1 MSRRASNVRNTD
13 WLTIFLYLGLVA
25 TGWLMIYA
33 TNYSPD
39 DPTTI
44 YDTTQRH
51 GNQLIW
57 IGLSLVAG
65 LFAMVVDSKFY
76 RAFAIPLYGI
86 VMLLLVGVLLFGQE
100 VAGARSWFNI
110 GFFKFQPSE
119 FGKLAAC
126 LALASYLSRF
136 NTQLDDDRVKFMAL
150 GIIGLPMLL
159 ILLQPDA
166 GSALVY
172 ASFLILLF
180 REGMPPTIYVLA
192 LIFAIISIVA
202 LIFPPLQIAA
212 ALSFICVQLLIA
224 NFNTRKIPWL
234 LFSVALAVIV
244 YLGFQYPIFKS
255 VVLVALGLVMIAMS
269 VHVIRIKKPKIAY
282 TVLIGLIGCM
292 GYSFAVSYV
301 FNDVFQPHQQ
311 DRINVWLQPSKCD
324 PLGSLY
330 NLNQSKLAISSGGL
344 DGKGFLNGRITQ
356 LNYVPEQ
363 STDFIFCTVGEEHGF
378 LGSFGLIILFL
389 GLLLRIIFIAERQ
402 RSSFSRMYGYGVAG
416 IIFFHFFI
424 NIGMT
429 MGLVPII
436 GIPLPFISYG
446 GSSLISFTLLI
457 AVLIKLDSVRME
469 SI

>member
-1 MSRRASNVRNTD
+1 MSRRVSTARATD
-13 WLTIFLYLGLVA
+13 WLTIFLYLGLVI

-39 DPTTI
+39 NPTTI
-44 YDTTQRH
+44 YDTSQRH

-57 IGLSLVAG
+57 IGIAIVAG

-86 VMLLLVGVLLFGQE
+86 VMLLLIGVLIFGQE
-100 VAGARSWFNI
+100 VAGAKSWFNI

-119 FGKLAAC
+119 FGKLAVC
-126 LALASYLSRF
+126 LALASYLSHF
-136 NTQLDDDRVKFMAL
+136 NTRLDDDRVKMIAL

-172 ASFLILLF
+172 GSFLILLF
-180 REGMPPTIYVLA
+180 REGMPPPIYVIA
-192 LIFAIISIVA
+192 VLIAIISIIS
-202 LIFPPLQIAA
+202 LIFPPVQIAA
-212 ALSFICVQLLIA
+212 VLAFVCVQLLIA
-224 NFNTRKIPWL
+224 NFNSRKIPWL
-234 LFSVALAVIV
+234 LFSVVLAVVV
-244 YLGFQYPIFKS
+244 YLGFQYPIVNS
-255 VVLVALGLVMIAMS
+255 VTLAFLGLTLVGMTI
-269 VHVIRIKKPKIAY
+269 HVIRIKKAKLAY
-282 TVLIGLIGCM
+282 TVLIGLVACL

-330 NLNQSKLAISSGGL
+330 NLNQSKLAISSGGTY
-344 DGKGFLNGRITQ
+344 GKGFLKGRITQ

-378 LGSFGLIILFL
+378 MGSFGLIILFL
-389 GLLLRIIFIAERQ
+389 GLLLRIIHLAERQ
-402 RSSFSRMYGYGVAG
+402 RSDFSRMYAYGVAG
-416 IIFFHFFI
+416 VIFFHFFI

-436 GIPLPFISYG
+436 GIPLPFVSYG

>member
-1 MSRRASNVRNTD
+1 MSRRASNARNTD

-39 DPTTI
+39 APTKI
-44 YDTTQRH
+44 YDTSQRH

-57 IGLSLVAG
+57 IGISIVAG

-76 RAFAIPLYGI
+76 RAFSFPLYGI
-86 VMLLLVGVLLFGQE
+86 VMLLLLGVLLFGQE

-136 NTQLDDDRVKFMAL
+136 NTKLDDDRVKFVAL

-172 ASFLILLF
+172 TSFLILLF

-192 LIFAIISIVA
+192 LIFAIISIIS

-212 ALSFICVQLLIA
+212 VLAFIGVQLLIA
-224 NFNTRKIPWL
+224 NMNSRKIPWL
-234 LFSVALAVIV
+234 LFSVALAVAV
-244 YLGFQYPIFKS
+244 YQGFQYPIFKS
-255 VVLVALGLVMIAMS
+255 VVLAILGLVLVVMS
-269 VHVIRIKKPKIAY
+269 VHIIRIKKAKIAY
-282 TVLIGLIGCM
+282 TVLIGFVCCM

-344 DGKGFLNGRITQ
+344 NGKGFLDGRITQ

-378 LGSFGLIILFL
+378 LGSFGLIILFM
-389 GLLLRIIFIAERQ
+389 GLLLRIIYIAERQ
-402 RSSFSRMYGYGVAG
+402 RSSFSRMYAYGVAG
-416 IIFFHFFI
+416 VIFFHFFI

-446 GSSLISFTLLI
+446 GSSLVSFTLLI